1 MWPLPMPVTIMTNMQ
16 TILITGGA
24 GYIGSVL
31 VPMLLSA
38 GHKVVVLDQFYFGR
52 ETLPEH
58 PLLSCIQQDS
68 RSIGLQQLNGVDCV
82 IDLAAM
88 SNDPC
93 GETFA
98 KLTTEVNHLARYR
111 TARLARE
118 AGVKRYILPSSCSV
132 YGYQPGIA
140 NEESATNPLTHY
152 ARANLAAEQDI
163 LPLASDAFCVTAV
176 RLATVFGDSPRMRLD
191 LVVNAMTYD
200 ALRMKEIHVAGG
212 GTQTRPLIHVA
223 DAASALAALVNAPSS
238 AINKQ
243 ILNVGSNSMN
253 YTINDI
259 AEAVSYAHYVRRASR
274 CRIIHNGPQDLRNYR
289 VDFDRIWRTL
299 AWQPA
304 VSLETG
310 IETLIRRFDAGELC
324 IDGRCHTLDWYSRLQ
339 NKGELQSELPSQS
352 LTLPD

>member
-1 MWPLPMPVTIMTNMQ
+1 MTGMQ

-31 VPMLLSA
+31 VPMLLAS
-38 GHKVVVLDQFYFGR
+38 GDKVVVIDQFYFGR
-52 ETLPEH
+52 QTLPEH
-58 PLLSCIQQDS
+58 PLLHCIHQDS
-68 RSIGLQQLNGVDCV
+68 RSISLQQLNEVDCI

-98 KLTTEVNHLARYR
+98 KLTSEVNHLARYR
-111 TARLARE
+111 TARLAQE

-140 NEESATNPLTHY
+140 DEQSATNPLTHY

-163 LPLASDAFCVTAV
+163 LPLASSAFCVTAV

-200 ALRMKEIHVAGG
+200 ALRMQEIHVSGG
-212 GTQTRPLIHVA
+212 GTQTRPLIHVS
-223 DAASALAALVNAPSS
+223 DAAGALATLAMAPCP
-238 AINKQ
+238 AINRQ
-243 ILNVGSNSMN
+243 ILNVGSNLMN

-259 AEAVSYAHYVRRASR
+259 AEAVSYAHHVRYASR

-289 VDFDRIWRTL
+289 VDFSRIRQVL
-299 AWQPA
+299 GWQPA
-304 VSLETG
+304 MSLEAG
-310 IETLIRRFDAGELC
+310 IETLMERFDAGELC

-339 NKGELQSELPSQS
+339 NRGELHSELPSPAMTS
-352 LTLPD
+352 PD

>member
-1 MWPLPMPVTIMTNMQ
+1 MMTGMQ

-38 GHKVVVLDQFYFGR
+38 GHKVVVIDQFYFGR

-58 PLLSCIQQDS
+58 PLLHCIQQDS
-68 RSIGLQQLNGVDCV
+68 RSISLQQLNDVDCI

-98 KLTTEVNHLARYR
+98 RLTSEVNHLARFR
-111 TARLARE
+111 TARLAKE

-140 NEESATNPLTHY
+140 TEESATNPLTHY

-163 LPLASDAFCVTAV
+163 LPLASSTFCVTAV

-200 ALRMKEIHVAGG
+200 ALRMQEIHVSGG
-212 GTQTRPLIHVA
+212 GTQTRPLIHVS
-223 DAASALAALVNAPSS
+223 DAAGALATLAVAPCP
-238 AINKQ
+238 AINRQ
-243 ILNVGSNSMN
+243 ILNVGSNLMN

-259 AEAVSYAHYVRRASR
+259 AEAVSYAHHVRYASR

-289 VDFDRIWRTL
+289 VDFDRIRQIL
-299 AWQPA
+299 GWQPA

-310 IETLIRRFDAGELC
+310 IETLIRRFDADELC

-339 NKGELQSELPSQS
+339 NAGRLQNEVPSQS